1 MQSITELLVR
11 AGGGDNLAANELFGR
26 LYPEIKRIA
35 RARLVE
41 AGGVTG
47 LDATALVHEGFLRM
61 ADSEGLR
68 GSTRGQFFAY
78 VGRVLRT
85 TVIDHLRAKQ
95 AQKRGGEAMLVTLSQ
110 ADGEDGVSVQT
121 RVDLDDLD
129 RALAQMHEIDAGL
142 NELLEMNVF
151 AGMSIDEIACL
162 REVSARTINRDL
174 FKARALL
181 AELMQPDDPGV
192 SQPSA
197 NFRLP

>member
-11 AGGGDNLAANELFGR
+11 AGSGDNLAANELFGR

-95 AQKRGGEAMLVTLSQ
+95 AQKRGGDALLVTLSQ
-110 ADGEDGVSVQT
+110 ADGEDGVYVQT
-121 RVDLDDLD
+121 RVDLADLD
-129 RALAQMHEIDAGL
+129 RALAQMHQIDPGL

-151 AGMSIDEIACL
+151 AGMSIDEIARL
-162 REVSARTINRDL
+162 RDVSSRTVNRDL
-174 FKARALL
+174 VKARALL
-181 AELMQPDDPGV
+181 AELMQPDDPAV
-192 SQPSA
+192 S
-197 NFRLP
+197 

>member
-11 AGGGDNLAANELFGR
+11 VSSGDNLAANELFGR

-95 AQKRGGEAMLVTLSQ
+95 AQKRGGDAMLVTLSQ
-110 ADGEDGVSVQT
+110 ADGEDGVSVQS
-121 RVDLDDLD
+121 RVDLADLD
-129 RALAQMHEIDAGL
+129 RALAQMHEIDPGL

-162 REVSARTINRDL
+162 REVSARTVNRDL
-174 FKARALL
+174 VKARALL
-181 AELMQPDDPGV
+181 AELMLPDDPPV
-192 SQPSA
+192 A
-197 NFRLP
+197 